1 MLNKDYSEMLQI
13 LSNHN
18 VKFLV
23 VGAYAMGVHGC
34 PRATGDI
41 DLWVMASAENSE
53 KTYNA
58 LKDFGAPMA
67 QLDTATFNKSGVVF
81 QIGVAPRRI
90 DILTRID
97 GVEFDLAYDKRN
109 EIELSGMMIPFISLK
124 DLITNKKSTGRPKDI
139 LDVKNLDGND

>member
-23 VGAYAMGVHGC
+23 VGAYAMGAYGC

-53 KTYNA
+53 KTYEA
-58 LKDFGAPMA
+58 LKDFGAPLA
-67 QLDTATFNKSGVVF
+67 QIDTETFNKPGVVF

-97 GVEFDLAYDKRN
+97 GVKFDLAYEKRN
-109 EIELSGMMIPFISLK
+109 EIEIAGMMVPFVSLK
-124 DLITNKKSTGRPKDI
+124 DLIKNKRSTGRPKDI
-139 LDVKNLDGND
+139 LDAENLAGDN